1 MIAPARRL
9 RLTQDGTL
17 VIFGVMSDD
26 ATEEVGFLL
35 LPEFPIYALVLAVEA
50 LRVANQNAG
59 RRLFATRLFT
69 VHGRPV
75 AAGSGAELVP
85 DSGIGEVKFCPTV
98 LVVAGNQ
105 PTQHLTR
112 GLLAW
117 LRRLDRHG
125 TLLGAIDTG
134 GFALA
139 AAGLLDGYRVTLHW
153 EAVQL
158 FHERHPEIEVTEQL
172 FLSDRN
178 RLTCAGGIATL
189 DLMLELIRTKHGHD
203 LAEVVRTGLIHE
215 RQRSGFE
222 PQRTAIGGHVASVD
236 RRIAGIVADMEAH
249 LDQPLAPRQL
259 AARAGISVRQLERL
273 IASRFHDTPGGY
285 YLKLRLQAARNHL
298 FYGDMPIQE
307 IATATGFS
315 SPSVLSRSFKRRFG
329 LSPREFREQFARER
343 LQRFRPEVRQQLGLA
358 GLRPDRSS

>member
-1 MIAPARRL
+1 M
-9 RLTQDGTL
+9 
-17 VIFGVMSDD
+17 
-26 ATEEVGFLL
+26 
-35 LPEFPIYALVLAVEA
+35 
-50 LRVANQNAG
+50 
-59 RRLFATRLFT
+59 
-69 VHGRPV
+69 
-75 AAGSGAELVP
+75 
-85 DSGIGEVKFCPTV
+85 
-98 LVVAGNQ
+98 
-105 PTQHLTR
+105 
-112 GLLAW
+112 
-117 LRRLDRHG
+117 
-125 TLLGAIDTG
+125 
-134 GFALA
+134 
-139 AAGLLDGYRVTLHW
+139 
-153 EAVQL
+153 QL
-158 FHERHPEIEVTEQL
+158 FHERHPEIEVVEQL

-222 PQRTAIGGHVASVD
+222 PQRVAIGGHVASVD

-249 LDQPLAPRQL
+249 LDQPLPPRQL

-315 SPSVLSRSFKRRFG
+315 SPSVLSRSFK
-329 LSPREFREQFARER
+329 A
-343 LQRFRPEVRQQLGLA
+343 
-358 GLRPDRSS
+358 SSG